1 MIIGFILGFM
11 SFPIL
16 FVVGTICLTNKK
28 QEMHEF
34 PKTTTLSKTKI
45 NDWVTE

>member
-16 FVVGTICLTNKK
+16 FIVGVIYLANKK
-28 QEMHEF
+28 QKAHEF

-45 NDWVTE
+45 NDWITE